1 MTPVRRGWVTN
12 VESVVVD
19 TEAIYGQ
26 GKPNESRCYLMLSLI
41 PKKVKLNKNK

>member
-1 MTPVRRGWVTN
+1 MTRVRRGWVTN

-26 GKPNESRCYLMLSLI
+26 GKPNESRCYLNALSFI
-41 PKKVKLNKNK
+41 PKKEKLK